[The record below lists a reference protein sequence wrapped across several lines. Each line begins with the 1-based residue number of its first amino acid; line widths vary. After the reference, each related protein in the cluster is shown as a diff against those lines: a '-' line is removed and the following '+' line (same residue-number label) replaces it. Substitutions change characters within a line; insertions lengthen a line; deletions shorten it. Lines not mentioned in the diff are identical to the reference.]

1 MNHNKKKLSKKN
13 IILIV
18 ISCILI
24 PVIAYCSYISYLLFW
39 RKTPTFVSS
48 NNDTTGSEQLG
59 LPTPEESGIDNIVLF
74 GVDSRTPNDYGRT
87 DSIIIATIDKNSKAI
102 KLTSVM
108 RDLYVKIGSTNS
120 MSRINSAYAMGGPEL
135 ALETL
140 NNNFGL
146 DLKYYAL
153 IDFKAFQEVVDKL
166 GGVDVEVKN
175 YEVNEINKYIAEV
188 NGKNSTFLK
197 KSGFQHL
204 NGQQALS
211 FARIRKVGNGDF
223 ERTERQRIVLKA
235 LMEKGKQIDIVKA
248 TKLIPTLASYVQT
261 NVPASKL
268 LSLGV
273 TAYKF
278 NNGMQSMRIPVEG
291 YYGGQNVNGAAVLVP
306 DIKANAQFVKE
317 FIYNIK
323 IAQVKD
329 VPSYMQNN
337 FHMDDTVKESSKP
350 KPDIPDYSTPGVPLG
365 SEEEE
370 IKPNET
376 DIEKDGKDNDGVD
389 EIKPGDE
396 SEIGPGENEADN
408 EESPGENSGGQDQ
421 PDETNVTP

>member
-166 GGVDVEVKN
+166 
-175 YEVNEINKYIAEV
+175 
-188 NGKNSTFLK
+188 
-197 KSGFQHL
+197 
-204 NGQQALS
+204 
-211 FARIRKVGNGDF
+211 
-223 ERTERQRIVLKA
+223 
-235 LMEKGKQIDIVKA
+235 
-248 TKLIPTLASYVQT
+248 
-261 NVPASKL
+261 
-268 LSLGV
+268 
-273 TAYKF
+273 
-278 NNGMQSMRIPVEG
+278 
-291 YYGGQNVNGAAVLVP
+291 
-306 DIKANAQFVKE
+306 
-317 FIYNIK
+317 
-323 IAQVKD
+323 
-329 VPSYMQNN
+329 
-337 FHMDDTVKESSKP
+337 
-350 KPDIPDYSTPGVPLG
+350 
-365 SEEEE
+365 
-370 IKPNET
+370 
-376 DIEKDGKDNDGVD
+376 
-389 EIKPGDE
+389 
-396 SEIGPGENEADN
+396 
-408 EESPGENSGGQDQ
+408 
-421 PDETNVTP
+421 